1 MKPWAGF
8 IDKIRYNIYDGD
20 ILLGHFI
27 KNEYYYTYDIF
38 YIDYLQ
44 LEKSFRGENNFTS
57 FMDEIDKIAKEEDF
71 SEIQLKPDDSSEE
84 LYDKLYN
91 IYYEYGFRTKDDGI

>member
-1 MKPWAGF
+1 
-8 IDKIRYNIYDGD
+8 
-20 ILLGHFI
+20 
-27 KNEYYYTYDIF
+27 
-38 YIDYLQ
+38 
-44 LEKSFRGENNFTS
+44 
-57 FMDEIDKIAKEEDF
+57 MDEIDKIAKEEDF